1 MSASNGNAAP
11 GGIRLDGRRAVV
23 TGGAK
28 GIGAAISRQYAAAGA
43 QVAVWGRDRVALEK
57 MAAEVGGIAVTCDVT
72 STESVRAAAA
82 QTYEQLGGIDVL
94 VANAGRP
101 GESVRYEDVEEAV
114 WDDVINTN
122 LTGTWRC
129 IQACIPGFK
138 EQRHG
143 KIIIVSSLGAVAGM
157 SRAPAYSAAKT
168 GLLGLSRSTAAALA
182 RYNVQC
188 NAVLPGWVE
197 TEMTVPELGNDEIR
211 PRLMERSIA
220 RRHAQP
226 DEIAGVCLYLASS
239 ASDFHTADAI
249 RVDGGYL
256 MAV

>member
-1 MSASNGNAAP
+1 MS

-43 QVAVWGRDRVALEK
+43 RVAVWGRDRVALDA
-57 MAAEVGGIAVTCDVT
+57 MAEEIGGVAVVCDVT
-72 STESVRAAAA
+72 SSDSVQAAAA
-82 QTYEQLGGIDVL
+82 TTNEMLGGIDVL

-101 GESVRYEDVEEAV
+101 GEGVRYDEVDEAT

-122 LTGTWRC
+122 LTGPWRC
-129 IQACIPGFK
+129 VTACVPGFK

-143 KIIIVSSLGAVAGM
+143 KIILVSSLGAVAGM

-197 TEMTVPELGNDEIR
+197 TEMTVPELGNDDIR
-211 PRLMERSIA
+211 PRLAERSIA

-226 DEIAGVCLYLASS
+226 DEIAGICVYLASS

>member
-1 MSASNGNAAP
+1 MT

-43 QVAVWGRDRVALEK
+43 RVAVWGRDRAALDAV
-57 MAAEVGGIAVTCDVT
+57 AAEIGGVAVVCDVT
-72 STESVRAAAA
+72 STESVQAAAA
-82 QTYEQLGGIDVL
+82 TTNELLGGIDVL

-101 GESVRYEDVEEAV
+101 GEGVRFDEVDEAT
-114 WDDVINTN
+114 WDDVLNTN
-122 LTGTWRC
+122 LTGPWRC
-129 IQACIPGFK
+129 INACVPGFK
-138 EQRHG
+138 LQQHG
-143 KIIIVSSLGAVAGM
+143 KIILVSSLGAVAGM

-197 TEMTVPELGNDEIR
+197 TEMTVPELGNDDIR

-226 DEIAGVCLYLASS
+226 DEIAGICVYLASS

>member
-1 MSASNGNAAP
+1 MTAAVSVP

-28 GIGAAISRQYAAAGA
+28 GIGAAITRHYAAAGA
-43 QVAVWGRDRVALEK
+43 RVAIWGRDRAALDA
-57 MAAEVGGIAVTCDVT
+57 MADEVGAVAVTCDVT
-72 STESVRAAAA
+72 STESVRDALRV
-82 QTYEQLGGIDVL
+82 TNEHLGGVDVL

-101 GESVRYEDVEEAV
+101 GESVRFDEVQEEV

-129 IQACIPGFK
+129 IQACVPGFK
-138 EQRHG
+138 QQRHG
-143 KIIIVSSLGAVAGM
+143 KIIIVSSIGAVAGM

-168 GLLGLSRSTAAALA
+168 GLLGLSRSAAAALG

-197 TEMTVPELGNDEIR
+197 TDMTVPELGDDEVR

-220 RRHAQP
+220 RRPAQP
-226 DEIAGVCLYLASS
+226 GEIAGVCVYLASS

>member
-1 MSASNGNAAP
+1 
-11 GGIRLDGRRAVV
+11 
-23 TGGAK
+23 
-28 GIGAAISRQYAAAGA
+28 
-43 QVAVWGRDRVALEK
+43 
-57 MAAEVGGIAVTCDVT
+57 
-72 STESVRAAAA
+72 
-82 QTYEQLGGIDVL
+82 
-94 VANAGRP
+94 
-101 GESVRYEDVEEAV
+101 
-114 WDDVINTN
+114 
-122 LTGTWRC
+122 
-129 IQACIPGFK
+129 
-138 EQRHG
+138 
-143 KIIIVSSLGAVAGM
+143 M

-197 TEMTVPELGNDEIR
+197 TEMTVPELGNEAIR

-226 DEIAGVCLYLASS
+226 DEIAGVCVYLASS
-239 ASDFHTADAI
+239 AADFHTADAI